1 MLTKIDSNL
10 QRTTKHI
17 SKGYPQFLLTGPVPG
32 PCRNGFRPKYNSD
45 MASEM
50 RSKPEAKKI
59 HDCRTCE
66 YVIKVRRYQGP
77 V

>member
-17 SKGYPQFLLTGPVPG
+17 SKRLPTILPNRPSPWSVPE
-32 PCRNGFRPKYNSD
+32 GFRPKYNSD
-45 MASEM
+45 LASEI

-66 YVIKVRRYQGP
+66 CVVKVRRYQGP